1 MGSPPLSNKQLRA
14 QVVNLARSGEATTPR
29 CQHAPPLGECG
40 GCTFQAVAY
49 GDQVRAKHAALRDLW
64 GALLPSGQLDQIGF
78 VASPDPFEY
87 RTRMDYVASKGR
99 FGLRRGG
106 KFNYIVD
113 LHECHLIPRTAF
125 AAARAA
131 YERAIERGLPD
142 YNLRSHEGFLRYIV
156 VRRSPQDSLLLA
168 FVTVAP
174 DAAGHYEAVLSDVAE
189 TVLASFP
196 AVTGISWL
204 INDSLTDISFGR
216 PQRHW
221 GSDQLAMAV
230 GERTL
235 VIGPNTFF
243 QNNVHLLLPLL
254 DDVKGSISREV
265 APPLDPPPDDVKG
278 SISRGEK
285 PLLHP
290 LPCDVKGSISREV
303 APPLDPPSEGV
314 KGSISRGEKPL
325 LHSLPCDVKGSISRE
340 VAPPLDPPSEGVKGS
355 ISRGEKPLLHSPPD
369 REGIARAVPHPLDP
383 PRVAD
388 LYGGVGTIALHIADA
403 AARVVCVEAVE
414 ESASLARYNI
424 AASGCTNVEAVH
436 ADVLPFLRAQPAG
449 AFDVIVADPP
459 RVGLGP
465 EVCAELLRLAPRRL
479 VYVSCNPLTQLD
491 DARALM
497 PAYRLTRLAGYDMFP
512 QTPHLEAL
520 AVFEKEEGPG
530 EGQTLP

>member
-1 MGSPPLSNKQLRA
+1 
-14 QVVNLARSGEATTPR
+14 
-29 CQHAPPLGECG
+29 
-40 GCTFQAVAY
+40 VAY

-113 LHECHLIPRTAF
+113 LHECHLIPPTAF

-265 APPLDPPPDDVKG
+265 APPLDPPSEGVKG

-314 KGSISRGEKPL
+314 KGSISRGEKP
-325 LHSLPCDVKGSISRE
+325 
-340 VAPPLDPPSEGVKGS
+340 PLNP
-355 ISRGEKPLLHSPPD
+355 PPD